1 MYQKL
6 FERMAAIV
14 EGNGAQREFEKYDK
28 PFIEE
33 YGLPMFWV
41 VKDGYTN
48 LTNLATF
55 GKSFNESEMTRY
67 DYVREG
73 FDGYLY
79 YIDHLS
85 NDGTIYYLSD
95 EGVREITVSQA
106 HEIVRDLFTP
116 VVEKWKAENGPLPV
130 YTKVPVKISNISL
143 SKLKEL
149 ISDCHAHNDNSL
161 LDCLKRFHQYR
172 RVAKEQ
178 MIFVSYNPG
187 CNEFTFGEYING
199 EWGLC
204 GGIIFHGWPETG
216 YKENNSVQLTPGY
229 GWSTHT

>member
-33 YGLPMFWV
+33 YGLPMLWV

-95 EGVREITVSQA
+95 ESVREITVSQA

-199 EWGLC
+199 ELVAT
-204 GGIIFHGWPETG
+204 GIVRRHHLPR
-216 YKENNSVQLTPGY
+216 LA
-229 GWSTHT
+229 